1 MSKIHISPNALAQ
14 MVQDC
19 TSSHDLIRL
28 YEIVQAYAHP
38 YQLGWMQEQIYKL
51 QIEEKKQQQ
60 QQETKK

>member
-28 YEIVQAYAHP
+28 YEIVQPYAHP

-51 QIEEKKQQQ
+51 QIAEKKQQQ